1 MRLPRCAHPAL
12 ATLLCLLGCAPV
24 ALAETRVPPG
34 TFADTRAEDLRERM
48 IPLRN
53 RVALLTPAALYYF
66 TPESENWT
74 SLTTEDG
81 LPEAPLTKI
90 CPTPLDLWIAGV
102 GASFSDP
109 KVDDWQR
116 YAPGE
121 GYPGRVIYSVDSD
134 EDYAYAGTDAGAA
147 RFDRYVLEWE
157 PLMGPEG
164 EPLGPISDV
173 VVGDDRVWFALAGGV
188 AEYRKEAERMRI
200 FTRLAQL
207 EAPEVLGFRESARF
221 LWALTPQGVAR
232 YDKDLETWTS
242 YLPGVELPDAR
253 VHQVMLRGG
262 DLWLGTDAGLWR
274 YTAST
279 GIWRRD
285 DSNDQMP
292 GKRVFAFSLD
302 RGIWVVTE
310 EAHAVYDQNTFR
322 WIDFTTS
329 VPIPPTPDIDLS
341 WVSGT
346 LFFLGAEKI
355 VYAQRYGESNP
366 VLFTYFQRAIQRPE
380 ALGAGE
386 SARWRVGLDDS
397 GLGLRRAPNEYA
409 LVKGGVT
416 LHVQDDDDLKPPG
429 KSDYENLIHE
439 TRTDLTLSGRN
450 PVGRTISGVYNTTD
464 PDDKTYVLSYRGTR
478 EDVLRNLSAG
488 EINQQFFNTL
498 VIPALGLDGGWG
510 RGELGPRSETTRRRR
525 VTADGWLGERRT
537 YPGHAIFYGYTEI
550 YKLEHH
556 NLVPGSEEIRLDLQQ
571 LQVRVD
577 YSIDWEHGN
586 FTLADHLLIDDDT
599 AIEVTYLYDIRK
611 GRDAVTDTFP
621 DRQIAAGQLGLAP
634 DDLLFLGA
642 IGTSWYPQSGRR
654 ASDADFNARFEYRD
668 ENSFLR
674 IAPEVTLSHLAAS
687 TSAGADVA
695 REDAISGTAAAVD
708 LRGRYRTLEVI
719 AKHRN
724 LGADFVSM
732 EDRRTLLGLL
742 REESDLNARWDIT
755 RFLQTTLDLNRVISD
770 QVGDSAA
777 IATGGTSERG
787 TESLWQ
793 AGVKFLFGGWPNISL
808 RRGGVRVDSL
818 AIEKRNQISRVDLEL
833 NPNPDKLKPLRIK
846 RLWLRTYFQ
855 RNDRSQKITAGDESS
870 PAIPDRITDQLFV
883 RLNGSSGEAFS
894 WNADW
899 VDRWIHRRVEDAPRG
914 IRRDQNA
921 GFSFQLRPHGSL
933 DAFFNWESERELRYR
948 EIGGSDGFDTQR
960 SHAMTFHFHPGLI
973 WIPLQLLSLRF
984 DQNQVG
990 SEAGG
995 PGAPL
1000 PDGGSL
1006 WRPAA
1011 HASRESKTRHNAGE
1025 LRVQI
1030 VHWLRLI
1037 DRLESD
1043 KLDGRLFDT
1052 HEHRRTRRFENRFEA
1067 RPQGG
1072 LLIVRYVDR
1081 RFETDAL
1088 QGGASRYDLKTKR
1101 GSAEWNQTWG
1111 GGFLTYFAFS
1121 VQRARDF
1128 QPTPRY
1134 IWSPQGRVTYRQSRL
1149 RLDTTLGAT
1158 YTSTDS
1164 DAFERAT
1171 NKELVLELSFSI
1183 PFLRIFAVRLLHRA
1197 TLPEGGTT
1205 DHDIDLRLMIRA

>member
-1 MRLPRCAHPAL
+1 MRLPRCARPAL
-12 ATLLCLLGCAPV
+12 ATLLCLLGWSPV
-24 ALAETRVPPG
+24 ASSQAGVAPG
-34 TFADTRAEDLRERM
+34 VFADTRAEDLRQRM
-48 IPLRN
+48 IPLGN
-53 RVALLTPAALYYF
+53 RVALLTPAALYHF

-74 SLTTEDG
+74 SLTSKDG

-121 GYPGRVIYSVDSD
+121 GYPGRVIYAVDSD

-173 VVGDDRVWFALAGGV
+173 VVGEERVWFALSGGV
-188 AEYRKEAERMRI
+188 AEYRKQAERMRI
-200 FTRLAQL
+200 FPRLAQF

-221 LWALTPQGVAR
+221 LWAVTPQGLAR

-242 YLPGVELPDAR
+242 YLPGVDLPDAR
-253 VHQVMLRGG
+253 VHQVILRGD

-292 GKRVFAFSLD
+292 GKRVFAFSLN

-310 EAHAVYDQNTFR
+310 EAHALYDPNTAR

-329 VPIPPTPDIDLS
+329 VPLPPTADIDMS

-366 VLFTYFQRAIQRPE
+366 ALFTYFQRAVLRPE
-380 ALGAGE
+380 APAVSAGAG
-386 SARWRVGLDDS
+386 WRVGLDDS
-397 GLGLRRAPNEYA
+397 GLGLRRAPDNYA
-409 LVKGGVT
+409 LVKGGLTVY
-416 LHVQDDDDLKPPG
+416 VQDDDDLKQPG
-429 KSDYENLIHE
+429 EADYENLIHE

-450 PVGRTISGVYNTTD
+450 PVGRTISGTYNTTD

-478 EDVLRNLSAG
+478 EDVLRTLSAG

-498 VIPALGLDGGWG
+498 ILPSMRLDGGWG

-525 VTADGWLGERRT
+525 VTADGWMGERRT
-537 YPGHAIFYGYTEI
+537 YPGRQVFYGYEEV
-550 YKLEHH
+550 YKLDHH
-556 NLVPGSEEIRLDLQQ
+556 NLVPGSEEIRLDLQR

-586 FTLADHLLIDDDT
+586 FALADHLLIDDDT

-621 DRQIAAGQLGLAP
+621 NRQIAAGQLGLAP

-642 IGTSWYPQSGRR
+642 IGTSWYRQSGRR

-687 TSAGADVA
+687 TSAGPDVA

-708 LRGRYRTLEVI
+708 FRGRYRTLEII
-719 AKHRN
+719 ATQRN
-724 LGADFVSM
+724 LDADFVSM
-732 EDRRTLLGLL
+732 EDRRTLLGRL

-755 RFLQTTLDLNRVISD
+755 RYLQTTLDLNRVISD

-793 AGVKFLFGGWPNISL
+793 GGVKFLFGGWPNISL
-808 RRGGVRVDSL
+808 HRGGVRVDSL
-818 AIEKRNQISRVDLEL
+818 ATEKRNQISRVDLEL

-894 WNADW
+894 WDADW

-914 IRRDQNA
+914 LYRDQNA
-921 GFSFQLRPHGSL
+921 GFSFQLRPHTSI

-948 EIGGSDGFDTQR
+948 EIGGSDSSHTQR
-960 SHAMTFHFHPGLI
+960 SHTLTFHFHPGLI
-973 WIPLQLLSLRF
+973 WTPLQLLSLRY
-984 DQNQVG
+984 DQNQLEWE
-990 SEAGG
+990 SGG
-995 PGAPL
+995 PGEPH
-1000 PDGGSL
+1000 PDGSSL

-1011 HASRESKTRHNAGE
+1011 DLSEQSKARHNAGE
-1025 LRVQI
+1025 LRLQI

-1043 KLDGRLFDT
+1043 KLD
-1052 HEHRRTRRFENRFEA
+1052 RREEDAHTESRSWRFENRFEA

-1072 LLIVRYVDR
+1072 LVIVRYVDHHAAVR
-1081 RFETDAL
+1081 TTRSA
-1088 QGGASRYDLKTKR
+1088 
-1101 GSAEWNQTWG
+1101 AEWNQTWG
-1111 GGFLTYFAFS
+1111 GGFLTYFGFS
-1121 VQRARDF
+1121 VQRQRNLPPA
-1128 QPTPRY
+1128 PLY
-1134 IWSPQGRVTYRQSRL
+1134 AWSPVARVTFRQSRL
-1149 RLDTTLGAT
+1149 RLDTSLGT
-1158 YTSTDS
+1158 SYTSADRKL
-1164 DAFERAT
+1164 A
-1171 NKELVLELSFSI
+1171 LELSFSI